1 MSDKIEEL
9 LAKMAEKSDQQN
21 DTIQQQSVQ
30 IANLLTALQGMP
42 GVNAPISV
50 TVQPA
55 AQNDAAVR
63 ADKIQRLAIG
73 LRKSNKIKDFK
84 HTKESNVRTYIK
96 RFDEE
101 IKSLKVMVG
110 IQDNLSKDEYIPLFR
125 ANLEFNVLKR
135 VEQVFKGDPGN
146 LLTWETVTIDNL
158 HKIMI
163 DEFGIKYTDVAN
175 VLGQFGPSRLS
186 KSADK
191 SVSEFYYEWFNQIP
205 DIMKPTNNNEYK
217 SFSDLIQ
224 RAMFYISL
232 NDKFLQQALS
242 DLKEPNPTLKTYLD
256 EAIAAESRRKCFQD
270 IAVSSSNLDSNGG
283 VTISKWDASYSNSKK
298 SNSKESNFAKGGKP
312 KSCDNYKK
320 PDYTDTQSKNVKE
333 TKTSQNQNQNSQNPN
348 KNHYCKECKIK

>member
-175 VLGQFGPSRLS
+175 VLGQFGPS
-186 KSADK
+186 
-191 SVSEFYYEWFNQIP
+191 
-205 DIMKPTNNNEYK
+205 
-217 SFSDLIQ
+217 
-224 RAMFYISL
+224 
-232 NDKFLQQALS
+232 
-242 DLKEPNPTLKTYLD
+242 
-256 EAIAAESRRKCFQD
+256 
-270 IAVSSSNLDSNGG
+270 
-283 VTISKWDASYSNSKK
+283 
-298 SNSKESNFAKGGKP
+298 
-312 KSCDNYKK
+312 
-320 PDYTDTQSKNVKE
+320 
-333 TKTSQNQNQNSQNPN
+333 
-348 KNHYCKECKIK
+348 